1 MVEGEVA
8 EVEVAM
14 GPLSAV
20 ALAWA
25 ELLVHGSTVNQGF
38 ILFVS
43 HKIRHTFV
51 KVELQVRIES
61 RGVRIE
67 SRGVCIARCGR

>member
-25 ELLVHGSTVNQGF
+25 ELLVHKSTINWGDT
-38 ILFVS
+38 LFLS

-51 KVELQVRIES
+51 KVELE
-61 RGVRIE
+61 VRIE